1 MYKVKVKG
9 IAVKLNGVWRFKDD
23 TEIVDEKT
31 YTEYK
36 DYLDVIEKTETDIS
50 KENETPS
57 EEMSD
62 NTPNEKETPEE
73 ETTNDISKEDETS
86 DEELEALRDTAKK
99 LGIKNVHNMKK
110 ETLIAKIEETKKG
123 TNVLGQIGDNSQNP
137 DGE

>member
-1 MYKVKVKG
+1 
-9 IAVKLNGVWRFKDD
+9 
-23 TEIVDEKT
+23 
-31 YTEYK
+31 
-36 DYLDVIEKTETDIS
+36 
-50 KENETPS
+50 
-57 EEMSD
+57 MSD

-110 ETLIAKIEETKKG
+110 ETLIAKIEETKKD

>member
-36 DYLDVIEKTETDIS
+36 DYLDVIKKIETDIS

-62 NTPNEKETPEE
+62 NTPSEGETPEE
-73 ETTNDISKEDETS
+73 ETTNDVSKEDETS

-110 ETLIAKIEETKKG
+110 ETLIAKIEETKKD